1 VAGLALAAAA
11 AFTLL
16 GSPLVAR
23 ADDHSYALAV
33 EQAHSLVKEGLAG
46 RYDAASRAHGILV
59 AGTGQTQPE
68 ILADLEKSPP
78 DYADADKRLT
88 AVAAALGRPGDVS
101 NPAQANAS
109 LHQILAQDRYRGL
122 RAGQSLWDRFWNWVL
137 TQLFG
142 WLAGLNLVGIPLWFW
157 LTVVGIAAAV
167 AAVIATLIVR
177 TGWTRGVRTQA
188 AGAEPAPLAHALDRF
203 AAADAAAAR
212 KDYTAALRALVAGVA
227 TQLSGRPYWE
237 TSPLTVRELFR
248 SSGRLEQL
256 RPLLL
261 DFELAVYGQRP
272 VEEEAYRRAE
282 KIAEP
287 YRKAPEPAEEAA

>member
-1 VAGLALAAAA
+1 LLAGPVGAGAD
-11 AFTLL
+11 
-16 GSPLVAR
+16 AR
-23 ADDHSYALAV
+23 SYALAV

-46 RYDAASRAHGILV
+46 RSDAASRAHATLV
-59 AGTGQTQPE
+59 AGTGETQPE

-88 AVAAALGRPGDVS
+88 AVAAALGRPGDVG
-101 NPAQANAS
+101 NPAQASAS
-109 LHQILAQDRYRGL
+109 LHQILAQDRYHGL

-137 TQLFG
+137 TQIFG

-157 LTVVGIAAAV
+157 LTVLGVAAAV
-167 AAVIATLIVR
+167 AAVIATLVVR
-177 TGWTRGVRTQA
+177 TGWTRGGKTLA
-188 AGAEPAPLAHALDRF
+188 ASAEPAPLAHALDRF
-203 AAADAAAAR
+203 AAADAAAVR

-237 TSPLTVRELFR
+237 SSPLTVRELFR

-256 RPLLL
+256 RTLLL
-261 DFELAVYGQRP
+261 DFELAVYGGRP
-272 VEEEAYRRAE
+272 TGEETYRRAE

-287 YRKAPEPAEEAA
+287 YRKVPEPVEEAA